1 MKERR
6 RYWRPRLKRRSTKC
20 WPASSRQR
28 SVSSTQVFFFS
39 LFFTPG
45 DLTNYSL
52 TFIGT
57 RTIKN
62 IKRLLR
68 RSRSSLTTCW
78 RTSASSGGTRSLS
91 TSSSSSQPSL
101 GKQLVQGLWGYF
113 KRKLQ
118 KHQIIRSFKT

>member
-28 SVSSTQVFFFS
+28 SASTAQVFFFL
-39 LFFTPG
+39 LFYTRRLNKLLL
-45 DLTNYSL
+45 D
-52 TFIGT
+52 IEK
-57 RTIKN
+57 RTINN
-62 IKRLLR
+62 IERLLR